1 MDTSGFKLERWHSFR
16 LIGALGWL
24 PLVIPMIWLEG
35 TSDPMKGSAG
45 WPFEANSALV
55 PFCLGTVIVLV
66 MYGWLLARSGVRRS
80 VFLLPGLVNG
90 SVVSGYYLVVADP
103 GGEIYNRLSQ
113 MTVAGLVTG
122 LICSQLIYAVVEND
136 RARRH

>member
-1 MDTSGFKLERWHSFR
+1 
-16 LIGALGWL
+16 
-24 PLVIPMIWLEG
+24 MIWLEG
-35 TSDPMKGSAG
+35 TSDPMKGSIG

-66 MYGWLLARSGVRRS
+66 MYGWLLARSSFRRS

-90 SVVSGYYLVVADP
+90 SVVSLYYLVVADP
-103 GGEIYNRLSQ
+103 GGEIYNRLPQ